1 MVEHVDVTDPAVEQ
15 RREWWREA
23 ATMAFYVAVVLGAT
37 LVVVDDP
44 AVGALLR
51 LVWGTAIG
59 LAVAHVFAFR
69 LAAVLVERGS
79 PGRHAW
85 ELVLAQVAGAV
96 LVPAFVSLV
105 VLVVGGADP
114 AEAARFA
121 LAVFIGASAFGI
133 GRGAGAG
140 RVRSIVFAAIV
151 LAVAIG
157 VMVVKYVL
165 SH

>member
-1 MVEHVDVTDPAVEQ
+1 MAEHVDVADPAVEHQ
-15 RREWWREA
+15 REWWRES

-44 AVGALLR
+44 AVGGLLR

-59 LAVAHVFAFR
+59 LAVAHAFAFR

-85 ELVLAQVAGAV
+85 DLVLAQVAGAV
-96 LVPAFVSLV
+96 LVPTFVSLV
-105 VLVVGGADP
+105 VLAIGGDDP
-114 AEAARFA
+114 AEAARFSLA
-121 LAVFIGASAFGI
+121 LFVGASGYGI
-133 GRGAGAG
+133 GRAAGAG
-140 RVRSIVFAAIV
+140 PVRSAVFAAIV
-151 LAVAIG
+151 LVVATG
-157 VMVVKYVL
+157 VMAAKYAL